1 MQAEREFSNSRLL
14 GKNLI
19 NHKHDWFEANDTGV
33 INFCHQVPQSDIFV
47 PAWNWKSLVKE
58 KPPYMVTIINRIPAN
73 IPVSTLKLWV
83 CSIGYSQ
90 HRAPVFLFDFSPE
103 QKFHG
108 DDYLYSAKWS
118 QNYSVSV
125 VCWNRSRAWR
135 IRDWR
140 RWKSHLRG
148 GCTEE
153 DVEAVAEGGVDDW
166 QSGTQLSETGER
178 WGARCGRGGRKRVDI
193 VRATFFGLTLLGQHL
208 LSWHYEGNI
217 CWMSPTLLP
226 IYITAHI

>member
-1 MQAEREFSNSRLL
+1 MILKILSQRETTIYGN
-14 GKNLI
+14 
-19 NHKHDWFEANDTGV
+19 NHKSHPGKYSRFNAQ
-33 INFCHQVPQSDIFV
+33 IM
-47 PAWNWKSLVKE
+47 SLFD
-58 KPPYMVTIINRIPAN
+58 R
-73 IPVSTLKLWV
+73 LF
-83 CSIGYSQ
+83 Q
-90 HRAPVFLFDFSPE
+90 HRAMVFLFDFSPE

-135 IRDWR
+135 IPDWR

-148 GCTEE
+148 GGTEE

-193 VRATFFGLTLLGQHL
+193 ARATFFGLTLLGQHL